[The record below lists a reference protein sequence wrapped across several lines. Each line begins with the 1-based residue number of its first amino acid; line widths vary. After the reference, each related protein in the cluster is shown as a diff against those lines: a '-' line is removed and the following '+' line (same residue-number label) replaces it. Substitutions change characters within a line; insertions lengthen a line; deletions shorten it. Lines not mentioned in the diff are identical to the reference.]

1 LPEGSTQ
8 NLMDYSAGTELF
20 KYQWDFIHN
29 PEGGWFVWEDSEE
42 GAVILK
48 PKLAKVEV
56 NSQVLIAAK
65 PYFLLPGFDN
75 DLEFSAHSYKNLEFI
90 PLKVDWLFNGIE
102 VKSQES
108 ASFTLSDDDLFGLD
122 SINLTITEKVLAGK
136 DSILVVKFIPLNIS
150 IEQIIIDELSRIAEA
165 YDEFNSNRESL
176 LAYIQEKSLMRILFT
191 GQNDEYINLKMS
203 TYFKEPSGSP
213 TEEIDLFFYNMYNSD
228 RVLQPFE
235 EYLILQAIQ
244 VINKNGSGV
253 YSIADESLVPEIKS
267 RLEIAEENL
276 TKEELEA
283 DYTNQI
289 KNTIIVILNE
299 RANEN

>member
-1 LPEGSTQ
+1 MRQRG
-8 NLMDYSAGTELF
+8 
-20 KYQWDFIHN
+20 
-29 PEGGWFVWEDSEE
+29 
-42 GAVILK
+42 
-48 PKLAKVEV
+48 
-56 NSQVLIAAK
+56 NSQVPIAAK
-65 PYFLLPGFDN
+65 PYFLFPGFDN

-102 VKSQES
+102 VKNQES

-136 DSILVVKFIPLNIS
+136 DSILVVKFIPLNIN
-150 IEQIIIDELSRIAEA
+150 IEQIIIDELSRIVEA

-176 LAYIQEKSLMRILFT
+176 LAYIQEKSLLRILFT

-203 TYFKEPSGSP
+203 NLFEEPINAP
-213 TEEIDLFFYNMYNSD
+213 TGGIDQYFYNMYSSD

-235 EYLILQAIQ
+235 EYIILQAIQ

-253 YSIADESLVPEIKS
+253 YSISDESLEPEIKS

-283 DYTNQI
+283 NYTNQI
-289 KNTIIVILNE
+289 KNTIILTLNE

>member
-1 LPEGSTQ
+1 
-8 NLMDYSAGTELF
+8 MDYSAGTELF